1 MWKPVRLGQ
10 VSLPEGELLA
20 DKKACRR
27 FGPCGVGEKALYLN
41 SFYFDR
47 RFYVPYSSVSR
58 VYKRVAMSKGGFSGK
73 GMFATIPYLVVEY
86 DGGQEKQCIFKR
98 EEDVDL
104 LLDAVKERC
113 PGLPL
118 LSAAAEERLKKKE
131 AERAAKVKSDLP
143 EEVKQEIALL
153 EKADSYLQKRPELS
167 VHLSR
172 AARKK
177 RSFQLAGSGYYKA
190 AAAMLLLGV
199 LALAYS
205 VFLLHQKVGF
215 AASIASFGVTVIFL
229 FSGMRMI
236 PAKETN
242 RKRIEQET
250 ASAAQEMEAY
260 LSLYPGGSSAFPL
273 PASYAHPAVLKR
285 MLEALEEGRAAD
297 SREALQV
304 VKEDLKKLNSS
315 VSVDA
320 EEYEEIVA
328 IKPLF
333 LNAGYQ

>member
-1 MWKPVRLGQ
+1 MWKPVQLGQ
-10 VSLPEGELLA
+10 MSLPEEELLA
-20 DKKACRR
+20 DKKGCRR

-47 RFYVPYSSVSR
+47 RFYVPYSAVRR
-58 VYKRVAMSKGGFSGK
+58 VYKRIAMSKGGFSGK
-73 GMFATIPYLVVEY
+73 GMFASIPYLVVEY

-98 EEDVDL
+98 EEDVDRL
-104 LLDAVKERC
+104 LEAVKERC

-118 LSAAAEERLKKKE
+118 LSAAAEKRLKKKE
-131 AERAAKVKSDLP
+131 AERAARRKPDLP
-143 EEVKQEIALL
+143 EEIKKEIALL
-153 EKADSYLQKRPELS
+153 EEADSYLQKRPELS
-167 VHLSR
+167 CRLSQ

-177 RSFQLAGSGYYKA
+177 RSFQLAGNGYYKA
-190 AAAMLLLGV
+190 AAAMFLLGV

-205 VFLLHQKVGF
+205 VLLLYQKAGF
-215 AASIASFGVTVIFL
+215 AAFVASFGVTVIFL

-236 PAKETN
+236 PVKEMN

-250 ASAAQEMEAY
+250 ASAAQEMETY

-273 PASYAHPAVLKR
+273 PACYAHPAVLRR
-285 MLEALEEGRAAD
+285 MREALEEGRAAD
-297 SREALQV
+297 SRDALQV
-304 VKEDLKKLNSS
+304 VKEGLKKLNSS

>member
-172 AARKK
+172 VARKK

-242 RKRIEQET
+242 RKTDRT
-250 ASAAQEMEAY
+250 
-260 LSLYPGGSSAFPL
+260 GNG
-273 PASYAHPAVLKR
+273 VC
-285 MLEALEEGRAAD
+285 RAGD
-297 SREALQV
+297 G
-304 VKEDLKKLNSS
+304 S
-315 VSVDA
+315 VSVSLSRWFFRFSAPCLLCPSGSLKTDA
-320 EEYEEIVA
+320 GGAGRRPCCRQQRSTAGGKRRFKKAE
-328 IKPLF
+328 F
-333 LNAGYQ
+333 LSFRRCGRI